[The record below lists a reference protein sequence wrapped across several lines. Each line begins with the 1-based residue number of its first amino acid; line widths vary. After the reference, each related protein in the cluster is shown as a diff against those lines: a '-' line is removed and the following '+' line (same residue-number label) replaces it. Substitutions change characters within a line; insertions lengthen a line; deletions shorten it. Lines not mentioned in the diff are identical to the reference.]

1 MHIHNPI
8 TKLVQTR
15 KKRDVQRIILLSVTL
30 LIMIAVALCAGE
42 MWILPDQWLSET
54 AQLFVWDLRFPRVL
68 AVIAVGAGLAMAGA
82 VMQAIFENP
91 LAEPGLLGV
100 SNGAGVFVVF
110 IVLFFKGMPPLW
122 VLGGGAVSGATLL
135 TLILLWFAHF
145 RRLSN
150 SQLLLVGVALG
161 VICGAFM
168 TWMVYF
174 STSLDLR
181 QLMYWMMGS
190 FSGADWRLS
199 PLLAAIAVVAVWL
212 LWQAPVL
219 NYLALGEVNA
229 QQLGV
234 SAHRWRNVFIIAVGL
249 LIGLSVAVAG
259 AISFIGLI
267 IPHMLRLMGITDHRT
282 LLPACALFG
291 AVSLLLADL
300 CSRLILSNAEIPIGV
315 VTATIGAPAFIYLL
329 TRHHGGRR

>member
-1 MHIHNPI
+1 
-8 TKLVQTR
+8 
-15 KKRDVQRIILLSVTL
+15 
-30 LIMIAVALCAGE
+30 
-42 MWILPDQWLSET
+42 
-54 AQLFVWDLRFPRVL
+54 
-68 AVIAVGAGLAMAGA
+68 VG
-82 VMQAIFENP
+82 
-91 LAEPGLLGV
+91 
-100 SNGAGVFVVF
+100 
-110 IVLFFKGMPPLW
+110 
-122 VLGGGAVSGATLL
+122 
-135 TLILLWFAHF
+135 
-145 RRLSN
+145 R
-150 SQLLLVGVALG
+150 
-161 VICGAFM
+161 CGC
-168 TWMVYF
+168 W
-174 STSLDLR
+174 
-181 QLMYWMMGS
+181 
-190 FSGADWRLS
+190 
-199 PLLAAIAVVAVWL
+199 
-212 LWQAPVL
+212 WQAPVL
-219 NYLALGEVNA
+219 NYLALGEVSA